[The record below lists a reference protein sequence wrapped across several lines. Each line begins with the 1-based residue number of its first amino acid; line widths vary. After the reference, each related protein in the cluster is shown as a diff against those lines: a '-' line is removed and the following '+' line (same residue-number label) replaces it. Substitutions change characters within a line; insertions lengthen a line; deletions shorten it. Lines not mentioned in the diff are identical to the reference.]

1 MSQKV
6 QQLDTPLTSAP
17 FGILPKALPGRV
29 RADDFIFFN
38 YPSNM
43 KSGDYEVVISSLD
56 TSNVPLKT
64 IGPLQQSVELP
75 FVQLDAFAMVYVMPR
90 LNPQLPTFKARLNRG
105 STYDITFPK
114 VHKPGQQ
121 HQMLRHGVLTSA
133 V

>member
-6 QQLDTPLTSAP
+6 QQLDTPLTAT
-17 FGILPKALPGRV
+17 FYGILPKALPGRV

-38 YPSNM
+38 YPPNM
-43 KSGDYEVVISSLD
+43 HSGDYDVAISSLD
-56 TSNVPLKT
+56 TSNVPIKT
-64 IGPLQQSVELP
+64 IGPLQKNVELP
-75 FVQLDAFAMVYVMPR
+75 FVKLDAYAMVYVMPR
-90 LNPQLPTFKARLNRG
+90 LNPHLPTFKARLNRG
-105 STYDITFPK
+105 STYDITFPN